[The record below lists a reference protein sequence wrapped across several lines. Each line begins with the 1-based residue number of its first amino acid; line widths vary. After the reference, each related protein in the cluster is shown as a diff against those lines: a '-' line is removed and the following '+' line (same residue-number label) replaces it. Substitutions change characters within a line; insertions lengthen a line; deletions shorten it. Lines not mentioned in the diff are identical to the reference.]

1 LAVGVGNEET
11 ALGIIFQGKSNAKI
25 GNCNKLRTTSF
36 ASGLGRKKKQSLDA
50 VVVVVVV
57 LLLLL

>member
-36 ASGLGRKKKQSLDA
+36 ASGLGRKKPSLDA
-50 VVVVVVV
+50 DVVIMKK
-57 LLLLL
+57 